1 MYKKYS
7 EKAKAALRRAA
18 SSDTAERNAAQR
30 LFAQELTF
38 PLRQGIFDRDNLG
51 DVYEKQ
57 VLEPGAQAN
66 YPLDFVKPGFEDDFV
81 AFTMPKQGRIP
92 ERHVEG
98 DELWV
103 PTFRIANAIDWDIEY
118 ARNAR
123 FDVIMRAIRVYEAG
137 YVRKINSDGWR
148 TILAAADGR
157 SLEVTAGGAAP
168 FTGATV
174 VPTAAAGQFTK
185 ELVSRMR
192 TAMTRGAGGNG
203 NAGRLTDLYIS
214 MEAMEDIRAWDI
226 DDIDEFTR
234 REIFVNREYGLA
246 SVYGVILH
254 EMTEF
259 GEGQEY
265 QTFLST
271 TLNRSLPEV
280 DATARKEWCVGLD
293 LSTMDSFVMPIRQEL
308 ETYDDPGLYRQARMG
323 IYGWQIHGFACLD
336 PRRVIL
342 GAF

>member
-1 MYKKYS
+1 MYKKYGP
-7 EKAKAALRRAA
+7 EAVDALKKAA
-18 SSDTAERNAAQR
+18 SSDPSERAAAQR
-30 LFAQELTF
+30 AFSQALTS

-51 DVYEKQ
+51 DIYERQ

-66 YPLDFVKPGFEDDFV
+66 YPLDFVRPGYEDDFV

-103 PTFRIANAIDWDIEY
+103 PTFRVANAIDWDISYVE
-118 ARNAR
+118 NAR
-123 FDVIMRAIRVYEAG
+123 FDVIQRAIRVYEAG
-137 YVRKINSDGWR
+137 FVRKLNSDGWR

-157 SLEVTAGGAAP
+157 GLIVTAGGAAP

-174 VPTAAAGQFTK
+174 TPAAAAGQFTK
-185 ELVSRMR
+185 ELVSRMK

-203 NAGRLTDLYIS
+203 NGGRLTDLYLS
-214 MEAMEDIRAWDI
+214 LEAMEDIRAWDV
-226 DDIDEFTR
+226 DEIDEFTR
-234 REIFVNREYGLA
+234 REIFVNRDYGLA
-246 SVYGVILH
+246 TIYGVVLH

-259 GEGQEY
+259 GEDQEY
-265 QTFLST
+265 QNFLDDVLGA
-271 TLNRSLPEV
+271 TLPTV
-280 DATARKEWCVGLD
+280 DGTARKEWCVGLD
-293 LSTMDSFVMPIRQEL
+293 LSTMDSFVQPIRKEL
-308 ETYDDPGLYRQARMG
+308 ETYDDPALYRQLRMG
-323 IYGWQIHGFACLD
+323 IFGYMDIGFAVLD